1 MAARVEFKGYRAAV
15 KHYEAGKSKLDKWVQ
30 YRTVV
35 PIGEEPASPK
45 GIRLRDDLIIEHMTL
60 AKQVAAN
67 MVQKMP
73 THVDKGGIESLAYE
87 GLMRAVCKYN
97 HTINDSFEAYATQT
111 MQRRI
116 LDGLRELDWAPRSL
130 RRKMREI
137 EKTEETLKQRWHR
150 SPTDAEL
157 ADELSLG
164 VAEIQDTRN
173 RSEAAA
179 HAYIE
184 DSAEALNMQ
193 SEDRDEETETAK
205 MIRVATTQAV
215 KNLPFKEA
223 LVICLHYYENKTLA
237 DVAALMGVSEVKVG
251 SLHKDAV
258 LGVWAELAAT
268 LTV

>member
-1 MAARVEFKGYRAAV
+1 MAVTRDTWITYREHV
-15 KHYEAGKSKLDKWVQ
+15 SFGQ
-30 YRTVV
+30 
-35 PIGEEPASPK
+35 EPNTPQ
-45 GIRLRDDLIIEHMTL
+45 GLRLRENLILSHMAL

-67 MVQKMP
+67 MVKKMP
-73 THVDKGGIESLAYE
+73 QHVDKGGIESLAYE
-87 GLMRAVCKYN
+87 GLMRAVSKYN

-150 SPTDAEL
+150 SPTDTEL
-157 ADELSLG
+157 ANELGLG

-205 MIRVATTQAV
+205 MVRNATTQAV

-237 DVAALMGVSEVKVG
+237 DVATLMGVSEVKVG
-251 SLHKDAV
+251 SLHKEAV
-258 LGVWAELAAT
+258 LHVWAELAAT